1 MKRENVQEKAFD
13 KMRARYLR
21 YGFVL
26 RRKALKKEQGR
37 KIKSSVK
44 NASGRKNT
52 ERKKVVKMRVT
63 GNTEILDLDVLEA
76 EIKQPK
82 KKKAKDTPEKKTPA
96 LNDERLKN
104 EKKESKSAAK
114 AYGEKMPQ
122 KPVTLSDE
130 TLELLE
136 LDELLALEAP
146 DEKTQEPQEKRAPKK
161 KDDSYLTYEPKKKES
176 KAPQKDDSYL
186 TYEPK
191 RKTDAGKKIG
201 KRSGERNGGGKKKR
215 SGGSDFSFIDVIIAL
230 TGVLVLFVGVMAYGI
245 YHNAAETEN
254 QVAAM
259 AEVGEK
265 METIGYA
272 GIDMLVAVADAR
284 IAAQELINQPSVE
297 DASEVDGGY
306 AEKELV
312 SKVNVSLKLSSVQKD
327 LKIKFTNKESGKL
340 IGNQAF
346 TVKIDGPESMTKTDD
361 DKDGIIYINSIKAG
375 EYTVMITAPEEI
387 DGAKAAGVTGL
398 ITVKDTIEY
407 KKIDV
412 TDEVKKESEINTAKE
427 DTAVAMPVESVATDT
442 VEWVESTKTPLEGSG
457 SVTYEE
463 IKKSDIPD
471 PSTTALLDMIWASD
485 GENGAYL
492 MVDTVKLAQNAA
504 PFADNSVKVLEK
516 GEYFTQDEIVPVTES
531 APQTSGISVT
541 SVSISGGGDYYVGET
556 VTLRASAETEGDGSL
571 LEGDYQWSGARG
583 SGATATFAAESAGD
597 YNVTVT
603 VMDVQATTLI
613 HVMEKPELK
622 VTNIAISGSS
632 ECTVGDSVT
641 LTASVETNGEGS
653 LSDSDYSWSGASG
666 SGKNATFSAN
676 SAGSYDVSVTV
687 KGVTESI
694 TIHVQEKT
702 VEATVSGVSV
712 ATNASRVE
720 IGKSAA
726 ITATVSMSDGSNYNG
741 TIEWS
746 ASGGQISGSGASV
759 TLSGNAAQ
767 KVKVTAKAG
776 GKENSVE
783 VEFYDPNVKVN
794 KISIP
799 GSVSVVKD
807 GTIALSLDVQPS
819 DARDKSVE
827 WKVTEGKDVA
837 SVDGNGTVKGVKTGT
852 AKIQAVAKDGSN
864 IASNICT
871 VTVTSNVSV
880 SLEAP
885 GTLAAGG
892 EKQLKYSTT
901 GEIEAVEWRVSDEKI
916 ATVDQ
921 NGKVKAVAIG
931 KVKVTVKVK
940 GKDGTKVESEGE
952 LTVTAADVGEIKLEP
967 ASISCKVG
975 EKKTIKATVTST
987 GSKVVTWKSDD
998 ESIVKIVES
1007 KDESCVIEALKAG
1020 KTTITAT
1027 SKENKD
1033 KTARVEVT
1041 VELKDGTAPLK
1052 DKNGNQL
1059 YYKSGSEYKE
1069 ATAADYY
1076 KYDVFYRKKDTN
1088 KYRYTGWQTI
1098 DGKRYYFD
1106 KNGVPVTGDQ
1116 IIQGM
1121 KYSFQSDG
1129 SLKVNGTMG
1138 IDISKH
1144 NGNID
1149 WNAVKNAGVNYVI
1162 LRCGYRGSATGV
1174 LVEDEKF
1181 RSNIQGAQA
1190 AGLKVGIYFFSQ
1202 AVSEREAIEEASLAI
1217 SLIRNYK
1224 ITYPVYM
1231 DVEAANGRADGLDA
1245 GTRTQIIK
1253 AFCETIRNSGYTA
1266 GVYAN
1271 KTWLSSKMNV
1281 GSLGSYKIWLA
1292 QYAATPTYSGRYEMW
1307 QYSSTGKIAGISGNV
1322 DLNISY
1328 MSY

>member
-1 MKRENVQEKAFD
+1 M
-13 KMRARYLR
+13 
-21 YGFVL
+21 
-26 RRKALKKEQGR
+26 KKEQGR

-76 EIKQPK
+76 EIKQPGK
-82 KKKAKDTPEKKTPA
+82 QAAKNAPDKKASQQGGGSAKT
-96 LNDERLKN
+96 

-114 AYGEKMPQ
+114 ASGGKEQ
-122 KPVTLSDE
+122 KKSAYVKDE
-130 TLELLE
+130 TLELLGLE
-136 LDELLALEAP
+136 ELLALEAP
-146 DEKTQEPQEKRAPKK
+146 DEKKQEPQEKRPPKK
-161 KDDSYLTYEPKKKES
+161 EDDSYLTYESKKKESKASQKEDDSYLTYEPKKKES
-176 KAPQKDDSYL
+176 KAPRRDDSYL

-191 RKTDAGKKIG
+191 KKESKASRRDDGYLAYEPERKTDAGKQMG
-201 KRSGERNGGGKKKR
+201 KRSRERNGGGKKKR

-230 TGVLVLFVGVMAYGI
+230 TGVLVLFVGVMAYGV

-297 DASEVDGGY
+297 EASEADGGY

-375 EYTVMITAPEEI
+375 EYTVTITAPEEI

-427 DTAVAMPVESVATDT
+427 DTAVATPVESVVTDT

-516 GEYFTQDEIVPVTES
+516 GEYFTQDETKSENEPEPSGTTPASEPDQNESKEENSSTES
-531 APQTSGISVT
+531 PEEPEEFKVT
-541 SVSISGGGDYYVGET
+541 SV
-556 VTLRASAETEGDGSL
+556 
-571 LEGDYQWSGARG
+571 
-583 SGATATFAAESAGD
+583 
-597 YNVTVT
+597 
-603 VMDVQATTLI
+603 
-613 HVMEKPELK
+613 
-622 VTNIAISGSS
+622 AISGDG
-632 ECTVGDSVT
+632 ECTVGDSIT
-641 LTASVETNGEGS
+641 LTASVETTGEGK
-653 LSDSDYSWSGASG
+653 LSDSDYSWSGADG
-666 SGKNATFSAN
+666 SGTSAKFSAS
-676 SAGSYDVSVTV
+676 SAGSHEVSVTV
-687 KGVTESI
+687 KGI
-694 TIHVQEKT
+694 TAKKTINVKEKP

-837 SVDGNGTVKGVKTGT
+837 SVDGNGMVKGVKTGT

-864 IASNICT
+864 VASNICT

-885 GTLAAGG
+885 GTLAVGG

-987 GSKVVTWKSDD
+987 GSKAVTWKSDD